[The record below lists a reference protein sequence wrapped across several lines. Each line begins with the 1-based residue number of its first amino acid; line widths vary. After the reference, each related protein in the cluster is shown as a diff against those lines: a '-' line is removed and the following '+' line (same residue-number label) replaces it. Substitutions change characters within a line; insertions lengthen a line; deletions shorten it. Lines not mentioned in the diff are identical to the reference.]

1 MSVDRNSGHNA
12 QTCPSLLNPEQT
24 SEKNWKVYLLHGP
37 KSVSLT
43 RIHVTEVLVAHPVLA

>member
-24 SEKNWKVYLLHGP
+24 GGKNWKVYLLHGP
-37 KSVSLT
+37 KSASLN
-43 RIHVTEVLVAHPVLA
+43 RIHVTEVLVVHPVLA